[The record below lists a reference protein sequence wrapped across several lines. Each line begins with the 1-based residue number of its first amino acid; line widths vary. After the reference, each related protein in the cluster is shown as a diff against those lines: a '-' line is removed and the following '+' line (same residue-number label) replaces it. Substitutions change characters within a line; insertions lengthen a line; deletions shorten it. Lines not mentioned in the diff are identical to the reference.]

1 MKSWAMK
8 SCLMK
13 WSNLFLLTA
22 VASGVAPLALADD
35 PTATVVE
42 GKPLTVTV
50 SATAEAT
57 GDANAQPQRVVVV
70 ADETVDATGAPAEAK
85 AITIRLVGDSQGF
98 VVDANDAP
106 GADAKQVPFIG
117 VVTSPLGEQVRAQTT
132 LSEDVGLSVDVV
144 SPDSPAAKAG
154 LKAHDILAKYDDQ
167 ILCAAVQ
174 LSALVKRTGSGNKAT
189 LTVLRGGKEL
199 PIEVTVGEH
208 AAQATFKVE
217 GVNIAVGLPGQPGGP
232 RVVAGQ
238 PLAPEMLKL
247 LQEMELTRGSIN
259 NVPVYGFVPRATDS
273 DAPVS
278 PQSPAPNASPLQ
290 PQADQ
295 FQRDQNQLQR
305 NLQRNQRIML
315 VNPNVQSQSQSVSIV
330 ANDDGRV
337 ELREINGKRTVT
349 ILDKA
354 GAQQYTGPL
363 DTQEDREKIPAE
375 IRSRVE
381 QAEASAGPKGVV
393 PPLTAPV
400 PVAPGGD
407 AAGGGSR

>member
-1 MKSWAMK
+1 MN
-8 SCLMK
+8 MK

-22 VASGVAPLALADD
+22 VASGVAPVTLADD

-50 SATAEAT
+50 RATAEAT
-57 GDANAQPQRVVVV
+57 GDAGAQPPRVVVL
-70 ADETVDATGAPAEAK
+70 ADETVDASAAPAEAK
-85 AITIRLVGDSQGF
+85 AITIRLVGDGQGF
-98 VVDANDAP
+98 VAEGNAAA
-106 GADAKQVPFIG
+106 GAEGKKVPFIG

-167 ILCAAVQ
+167 LLCAAVQ
-174 LSALVKRTGSGNKAT
+174 LSALVKRTGTGNKAM
-189 LTVLRGGKEL
+189 LTVLRAGKEL

-217 GVNIAVGLPGQPGGP
+217 GVNIAIGQPGQPGGP

-238 PLAPEMLKL
+238 PLDPAVLKL
-247 LQEMELTRGSIN
+247 LEELELKGGSIN
-259 NVPVYGFVPRATDS
+259 HPVYGFVPRAPGS
-273 DAPVS
+273 DAS
-278 PQSPAPNASPLQ
+278 ILLPQSPAPNASPLQ
-290 PQADQ
+290 RQAD
-295 FQRDQNQLQR
+295 QLQR
-305 NLQRNQRIML
+305 NIQRNQRIVV

-337 ELREINGKRTVT
+337 ELRETNGQRTVT
-349 ILDKA
+349 ILDKS

-375 IRSRVE
+375 LRSRVE
-381 QAEASAGPKGVV
+381 QAEASAGPKAVV
-393 PPLTAPV
+393 LPLTPPLPA
-400 PVAPGGD
+400 APGGE
-407 AAGGGSR
+407 AEGGASR

>member
-1 MKSWAMK
+1 MKSCAMK

-22 VASGVAPLALADD
+22 VASGVAPGALAED
-35 PTATVVE
+35 PTATAVE
-42 GKPLTVTV
+42 GKLLFTV

-85 AITIRLVGDSQGF
+85 AITIRIVGDGQGF

-117 VVTSPLGEQVRAQTT
+117 VVTSPLGEAVRAQTT
-132 LSEDVGLSVDVV
+132 LPEDVGLSVDIV

-174 LSALVKRTGSGNKAT
+174 LSALVKRTGTGNKAM
-189 LTVLRGGKEL
+189 LTVLRAGKEL

-217 GVNIAVGLPGQPGGP
+217 GVNMNFTPLGGQGAI
-232 RVVAGQ
+232 VAGQ
-238 PLAPEMLKL
+238 PLAPEVIKL
-247 LQEMELTRGSIN
+247 LEELELKGGSI
-259 NVPVYGFVPRATDS
+259 NVPVYGFVPRAPGS
-273 DAPVS
+273 DAS
-278 PQSPAPNASPLQ
+278 ILLPQSPAPNASPLQ

-305 NLQRNQRIML
+305 NIQRNQRIVL

-337 ELREINGKRTVT
+337 ELRETNGKRTVT

-375 IRSRVE
+375 LRSRVE
-381 QAEASAGPKGVV
+381 QAEAPDGPKAVV

-400 PVAPGGD
+400 PVLPGGD

>member
-1 MKSWAMK
+1 
-8 SCLMK
+8 MK

-22 VASGVAPLALADD
+22 VASSVVPVARADD

-42 GKPLTVTV
+42 GKPLNITVR
-50 SATAEAT
+50 ATAEAT
-57 GDANAQPQRVVVV
+57 GDAGSQPPRVVVV
-70 ADETVDATGAPAEAK
+70 ADETVDVSGAPAEAK
-85 AITIRLVGDSQGF
+85 AITIRLVGDGQG
-98 VVDANDAP
+98 VVFEGNAAT
-106 GADAKQVPFIG
+106 GAEAKQVPFIG

-132 LSEDVGLSVDVV
+132 LSEDIGLSVDVV

-167 ILCAAVQ
+167 LLCAAVQ

-189 LTVLRGGKEL
+189 LTVLRAGKEL

-217 GVNIAVGLPGQPGGP
+217 GLNIAMGLPGQPGGP

-238 PLAPEMLKL
+238 PLAPEVIKL
-247 LQEMELTRGSIN
+247 LEELELKGGSLN
-259 NVPVYGFVPRATDS
+259 NVPVYGFVPRAPGG
-273 DAPVS
+273 DAPVLL
-278 PQSPAPNASPLQ
+278 PQLPAPNASPLQ

-295 FQRDQNQLQR
+295 FQRDQNQFQS
-305 NLQRNQRIML
+305 NQNQFQRNQRIVL

-337 ELREINGKRTVT
+337 ELRETNGKRTVT

-363 DTQEDREKIPAE
+363 DTREDREKIPAE
-375 IRSRVE
+375 LRRRVE
-381 QAEASAGPKGVV
+381 QAEASAGPKAMIS
-393 PPLTAPV
+393 PLTPPV
-400 PVAPGGD
+400 PIAPGGE
-407 AAGGGSR
+407 AAGGANR

>member
-1 MKSWAMK
+1 
-8 SCLMK
+8 MK

-22 VASGVAPLALADD
+22 VALSVAPVARADE
-35 PTATVVE
+35 PIVVE
-42 GKPLTVTV
+42 GKPLNITI

-57 GDANAQPQRVVVV
+57 GEAGSQPQRVVVL
-70 ADETVDATGAPAEAK
+70 ADETVDAIGAPAEAK
-85 AITIRLVGDSQGF
+85 AITIQLVGDGQGF
-98 VVDANDAP
+98 VFQGNGAP
-106 GADAKQVPFIG
+106 GAEAKKVPFIG
-117 VVTSPLGEQVRAQTT
+117 VVTSPLGEAVRAQTT
-132 LSEDVGLSVDVV
+132 LPEDVGLSVDVV

-167 ILCAAVQ
+167 LLCAAVQ
-174 LSALVKRTGSGNKAT
+174 LSALVKRTGTGNKAT
-189 LTVLRGGKEL
+189 LIVLRGGKEL

-217 GVNIAVGLPGQPGGP
+217 GVNIAMGQPGGP

-238 PLAPEMLKL
+238 PLAPEVIKLIEEMGSKAGGAVFGGQYGFAVPAPGVDAPIL
-247 LQEMELTRGSIN
+247 LQ
-259 NVPVYGFVPRATDS
+259 
-273 DAPVS
+273 
-278 PQSPAPNASPLQ
+278 QSPAPNASPLQ
-290 PQADQ
+290 PQP
-295 FQRDQNQLQR
+295 NQLQS
-305 NLQRNQRIML
+305 NQIQRNQRIVL

-337 ELREINGKRTVT
+337 ELREVNGKRTVT

-354 GAQQYTGPL
+354 GAQQYSGPL

-375 IRSRVE
+375 LRSRVE
-381 QAEASAGPKGVV
+381 QAEASAGPKAVV
-393 PPLTAPV
+393 PPLAPPV

>member
-1 MKSWAMK
+1 MN
-8 SCLMK
+8 MK

-22 VASGVAPLALADD
+22 VASGVAPVTLADD

-50 SATAEAT
+50 RATAEAT
-57 GDANAQPQRVVVV
+57 GDAGAQPPRVVVL
-70 ADETVDATGAPAEAK
+70 ADETVDASAAPAEAK
-85 AITIRLVGDSQGF
+85 AITIRLVGDGQGF
-98 VVDANDAP
+98 VAEGNAAA
-106 GADAKQVPFIG
+106 GAEGKKVPFIG

-167 ILCAAVQ
+167 LLCAAVQ
-174 LSALVKRTGSGNKAT
+174 LSALVKRTGTGNKAM

-217 GVNIAVGLPGQPGGP
+217 GVNIAMGLPGQPGGP

-238 PLAPEMLKL
+238 PLAPEVIKL
-247 LQEMELTRGSIN
+247 LEELELKGGSIN
-259 NVPVYGFVPRATDS
+259 VPAYGNVPVYGFVPRAPGS
-273 DAPVS
+273 DAS
-278 PQSPAPNASPLQ
+278 ILLPQSPAPNASPLQ

-305 NLQRNQRIML
+305 NIQRNQRIML

-337 ELREINGKRTVT
+337 ELRETNGKRTVT

-354 GAQQYTGPL
+354 GAQQYSGAL
-363 DTQEDREKIPAE
+363 DSKEDREKIPAE
-375 IRSRVE
+375 LRSRVE
-381 QAEASAGPKGVV
+381 AAEASAGPKAVT
-393 PPLTAPV
+393 LTAPL
-400 PVAPGGD
+400 PAAPGGE
-407 AAGGGSR
+407 AEGGASR

>member
-1 MKSWAMK
+1 
-8 SCLMK
+8 MK

-22 VASGVAPLALADD
+22 VASGVAPVTLADD

-50 SATAEAT
+50 RATAEAT
-57 GDANAQPQRVVVV
+57 GDAGSQPRRVVVL
-70 ADETVDATGAPAEAK
+70 ADETVDASAAPAEAK
-85 AITIRLVGDSQGF
+85 AITIRLVGDGQGF
-98 VVDANDAP
+98 VAEGNAAA
-106 GADAKQVPFIG
+106 GAEGKKVPFIG

-167 ILCAAVQ
+167 LLCAAVQ
-174 LSALVKRTGSGNKAT
+174 LSALVKRTGTGNKAM
-189 LTVLRGGKEL
+189 LTVLRAGKEL

-217 GVNIAVGLPGQPGGP
+217 GVNIAIGQPGQPWGQ

-238 PLAPEMLKL
+238 PLDPAVLKL
-247 LQEMELTRGSIN
+247 LEELELKGGSIN
-259 NVPVYGFVPRATDS
+259 HPVYGNVPVYGFVPRAPGS
-273 DAPVS
+273 DAS
-278 PQSPAPNASPLQ
+278 ILLPQSPAPNASPLQ
-290 PQADQ
+290 RQAD
-295 FQRDQNQLQR
+295 QLQR
-305 NLQRNQRIML
+305 NIQRNQRIVV

-337 ELREINGKRTVT
+337 ELRETNGQRTVT
-349 ILDKA
+349 ILDKS

-363 DTQEDREKIPAE
+363 DSQEDREKIPAE
-375 IRSRVE
+375 LRGRVE
-381 QAEASAGPKGVV
+381 QAEASAGPKAVI
-393 PPLTAPV
+393 PPLTPPV
-400 PVAPGGD
+400 PVAPGGEAEGD
-407 AAGGGSR
+407 ANR

>member
-1 MKSWAMK
+1 MN
-8 SCLMK
+8 MK

-22 VASGVAPLALADD
+22 VASGVAPVALADD

-42 GKPLTVTV
+42 GKPLNITI

-57 GDANAQPQRVVVV
+57 GEAGSQPPRVVVL
-70 ADETVDATGAPAEAK
+70 ADETVDAIGAPAEAK
-85 AITIRLVGDSQGF
+85 AITIRLVGDGQGF
-98 VVDANDAP
+98 VAESKDAP
-106 GADAKQVPFIG
+106 GAEGKKVPFIG
-117 VVTSPLGEQVRAQTT
+117 VVTSPLGEAVRAQTT
-132 LSEDVGLSVDVV
+132 LLEDVGLSVDVV

-167 ILCAAVQ
+167 LLCAAVQ
-174 LSALVKRTGSGNKAT
+174 LSALVKRTGTGNKAT
-189 LTVLRGGKEL
+189 LIVLRGGKEL

-217 GVNIAVGLPGQPGGP
+217 GLNIAVGQPGQPGGP
-232 RVVAGQ
+232 RDVAGQ
-238 PLAPEMLKL
+238 PLAPEVIRLIE
-247 LQEMELTRGSIN
+247 EMGVKAGGVVFGEQ
-259 NVPVYGFVPRATDS
+259 YGFAVPAPGV
-273 DAPVS
+273 DAPVL
-278 PQSPAPNASPLQ
+278 PQSSGPNDT
-290 PQADQ
+290 PQV
-295 FQRDQNQLQR
+295 
-305 NLQRNQRIML
+305 QRNQRIVL

-337 ELREINGKRTVT
+337 ELREVNGKRTVT

-354 GAQQYTGPL
+354 GAQQYSGPL

-375 IRSRVE
+375 LRSRVE
-381 QAEASAGPKGVV
+381 QAEASAGPKAVV
-393 PPLTAPV
+393 PPLTPPL

>member
-1 MKSWAMK
+1 
-8 SCLMK
+8 MK
-13 WSNLFLLTA
+13 WSNLVLLTA
-22 VASGVAPLALADD
+22 VASGVAPVTLADD

-50 SATAEAT
+50 RATAEAT
-57 GDANAQPQRVVVV
+57 GDAGAQPPRVVVL
-70 ADETVDATGAPAEAK
+70 ADETVDASAAPAEAK
-85 AITIRLVGDSQGF
+85 AITISVVGDGQRF
-98 VVDANDAP
+98 VFEGNAAA
-106 GADAKQVPFIG
+106 GAEGKKVPFIG

-167 ILCAAVQ
+167 LLCAAVQ
-174 LSALVKRTGSGNKAT
+174 LSALVKRTGTGNKAM
-189 LTVLRGGKEL
+189 LTVLRAGKEL

-217 GVNIAVGLPGQPGGP
+217 GVNIAIGQPGQPGGP

-238 PLAPEMLKL
+238 PLDPAVLKL
-247 LQEMELTRGSIN
+247 LEELELKGGSIN
-259 NVPVYGFVPRATDS
+259 HPVYGFVPRAPGS
-273 DAPVS
+273 DAS
-278 PQSPAPNASPLQ
+278 ILLPQSPAPNASPLQ
-290 PQADQ
+290 RQAD
-295 FQRDQNQLQR
+295 QLQR
-305 NLQRNQRIML
+305 NIQRNQRIVV

-337 ELREINGKRTVT
+337 ELRETNGQRTVT
-349 ILDKA
+349 ILDKS

-375 IRSRVE
+375 LRSRVE
-381 QAEASAGPKGVV
+381 QAEASAGPKAVV
-393 PPLTAPV
+393 LPLTPPLPA
-400 PVAPGGD
+400 APGGE
-407 AAGGGSR
+407 AEGGASR

>member
-1 MKSWAMK
+1 
-8 SCLMK
+8 MK

-22 VASGVAPLALADD
+22 VASSVVPVARADD

-42 GKPLTVTV
+42 GKPLNITVR
-50 SATAEAT
+50 ATAEAT
-57 GDANAQPQRVVVV
+57 GDAGSQPPRVVVV
-70 ADETVDATGAPAEAK
+70 ADETVDVSGAPAEAK
-85 AITIRLVGDSQGF
+85 AITIRLVGDGQG
-98 VVDANDAP
+98 VVFEGNAAT
-106 GADAKQVPFIG
+106 GAEAKQVPFIG

-132 LSEDVGLSVDVV
+132 LSEDIGLSVDVV

-167 ILCAAVQ
+167 LLCAAVQ

-189 LTVLRGGKEL
+189 LTVLRAGKEL

-217 GVNIAVGLPGQPGGP
+217 GLNIAMGLPGQPGGP

-238 PLAPEMLKL
+238 PLAPEVIKL
-247 LQEMELTRGSIN
+247 LEELELKGGSLN
-259 NVPVYGFVPRATDS
+259 NVPVYGFVPRAPGG
-273 DAPVS
+273 DAPVLL
-278 PQSPAPNASPLQ
+278 PQLPAPNASPLQ

-295 FQRDQNQLQR
+295 FQRDQNQFQS
-305 NLQRNQRIML
+305 NQNQFQRNQRIVL

-337 ELREINGKRTVT
+337 ELRETNGKRTVT

-354 GAQQYTGPL
+354 GAQQYAGPL
-363 DTQEDREKIPAE
+363 DTREDREKIPAE
-375 IRSRVE
+375 LRRRVE
-381 QAEASAGPKGVV
+381 QAEASAGPKAMIS
-393 PPLTAPV
+393 PLTPPV
-400 PVAPGGD
+400 PIAPGGE
-407 AAGGGSR
+407 AAGGANR